1 MRITSGQWF
10 LSRDANLYTMLLL
23 MWWNMDPIK
32 PQGMITLFQSPR
44 HAFPLIVGGIIKPVS
59 SLAYVDDAKRYVAV
73 SKDTHF
79 LDEFFNIVQGYCNLL
94 ADLSL
99 VIKMGCNV
107 KKCTIYLY
115 NIPEDCNIPEFES
128 IAWSYDSKGPVKGS
142 IATVAVHKDCNNG
155 HSICYQVPKEL
166 CINAPPHIKDI
177 LATRKY
183 LGVPTN
189 AQLDNSIGKEKII
202 AKLHQRIGLISAK
215 EDSIRE
221 TKIAPNMMVCQWQHF
236 H

>member
-10 LSRDANLYTMLLL
+10 LSRDANLYAMLLL
-23 MWWNMDPIK
+23 MWWNMGPIN
-32 PQGMITLFQSPR
+32 PQGVITLFQSPR
-44 HAFPLIVGGIIKPVS
+44 HAFPLIAGGIIKPVS

-99 VIKMGCNV
+99 VIKMGCNI
-107 KKCTIYLY
+107 KKCTIHLF

-142 IATVAVHKDCNNG
+142 IATVAVRRDCNNG

-202 AKLHQRIGLISAK
+202 ASSTKELDLSQLKRIVSKKQKLLTI
-215 EDSIRE
+215 
-221 TKIAPNMMVCQWQHF
+221 
-236 H
+236 